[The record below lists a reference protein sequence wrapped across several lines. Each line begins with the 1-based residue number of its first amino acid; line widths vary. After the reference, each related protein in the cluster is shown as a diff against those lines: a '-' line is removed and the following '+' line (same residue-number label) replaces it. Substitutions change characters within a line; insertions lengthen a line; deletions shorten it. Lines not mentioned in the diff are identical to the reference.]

1 MEQQVMSPW
10 MVMAINMTIVF
21 LVLISLGILIKI
33 VYFIDPTRRKDSKSK
48 SEAASKAV
56 APAPVQKAAV
66 AKNNDDVIAVITA
79 AVVAMGYSASQIASV
94 RPTISKKWSMGGR
107 IFGRQ

>member
-1 MEQQVMSPW
+1 MEQQVMNPW
-10 MVMAINMTIVF
+10 LVMAINMTIVF
-21 LVLISLGILIKI
+21 LVLISVGILIKI
-33 VYFIDPTRRKDSKSK
+33 VYFIDPTRQRGSKSK
-48 SEAASKAV
+48 SEAASAAV
-56 APAPVQKAAV
+56 APAPVQKQAA
-66 AKNNDDVIAVITA
+66 KSNDDVIAVITA